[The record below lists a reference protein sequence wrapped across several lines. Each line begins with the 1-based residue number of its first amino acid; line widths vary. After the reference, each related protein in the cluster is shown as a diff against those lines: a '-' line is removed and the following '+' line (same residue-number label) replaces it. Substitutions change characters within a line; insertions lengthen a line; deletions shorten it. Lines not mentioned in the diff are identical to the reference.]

1 VEELCRCAGSSV
13 VYFRGSR
20 SQEYAVQ
27 HRAGAGDA
35 AVRCGADGVVGLVS
49 LCGAGVLPEPDG
61 RVKRYV
67 QAFET

>member
-1 VEELCRCAGSSV
+1 
-13 VYFRGSR
+13 
-20 SQEYAVQ
+20 VQ

-49 LCGAGVLPEPDG
+49 LCGTGVLPEPDG